1 MTNLHLYDFGIFI
14 DLMPDD
20 EEKQM
25 LENNIQ
31 VALSKGG
38 IELEDAI
45 EVREIKNIKLANQV
59 LKIRRKKKQDKDQAA
74 QKANIQAQAD
84 ANAKAQQVAAQA
96 EVQKQQALTEAQIK
110 LAEAK
115 SGFKAQELDKE
126 AEVKKRLMEYEF
138 QLNMQM
144 RNMDQA
150 QADKKEMFKEDRK
163 DQRTKMQAS
172 QQSELI
178 DQRTNNKSPKNFES
192 SGNDIIDGGINLGG
206 FEPR

>member
-1 MTNLHLYDFGIFI
+1 M
-14 DLMPDD
+14 
-20 EEKQM
+20 
-25 LENNIQ
+25 
-31 VALSKGG
+31 
-38 IELEDAI
+38 
-45 EVREIKNIKLANQV
+45 
-59 LKIRRKKKQDKDQAA
+59 
-74 QKANIQAQAD
+74 
-84 ANAKAQQVAAQA
+84 
-96 EVQKQQALTEAQIK
+96 QKQQALTEAQIK

-206 FEPR
+206 FDPR